1 MAGLQRMRGGTVA
14 VVPSFVFGGPKREK
28 STSVTVSVPNVRAF
42 CETSLVSMGVPE
54 AKGFAAALIARISSV
69 SGDEEPRPQN
79 QAIISRHG
87 VTSVTFVFAADN
99 AHMRGRWMIFEWA

>member
-54 AKGFAAALIARISSV
+54 AKGFAAALIARISSA

-79 QAIISRHG
+79 QAIISRVEG
-87 VTSVTFVFAADN
+87 FLCRFRLGLGFPDLVVD
-99 AHMRGRWMIFEWA
+99 GR

>member
-1 MAGLQRMRGGTVA
+1 MAGLDRMRGGTVA

-54 AKGFAAALIARISSV
+54 AKGFAAALIARISSA

-87 VTSVTFVFAADN
+87 VTSVTFVFVADN